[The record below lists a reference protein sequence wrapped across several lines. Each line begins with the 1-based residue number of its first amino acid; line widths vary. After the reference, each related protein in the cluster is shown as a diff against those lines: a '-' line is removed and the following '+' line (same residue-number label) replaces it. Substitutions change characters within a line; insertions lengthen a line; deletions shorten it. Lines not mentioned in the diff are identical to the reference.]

1 MFEEPG
7 KLETKRKVRELLGRA
22 TLLRARGEH
31 QEALRVGQEAVG
43 LDDGNWECH
52 ELVGDLLLALERPD
66 EALSSYRRARELHQS
81 RAVLEEK
88 IGRAALAQA
97 ERQRSAELSQALL
110 EGKAEQDTPRRNPSY
125 AALYS
130 FFIPG
135 LGQVYNGEVLKGLVM
150 VVAYVVLFGL
160 MATALRGQRL
170 VQPSGMGSVYG
181 SQLDLGTLFSAVFG
195 GPAAVWTIA
204 LVLLWIYSIADA
216 ALRASRTMTSDDT
229 GLV

>member
-1 MFEEPG
+1 MSEEPS
-7 KLETKRKVRELLGRA
+7 KLETKQKVRELLGRA

-31 QEALRVGQEAVG
+31 EEALRVGQEAVG
-43 LDDGNWECH
+43 LEGGNWECH
-52 ELVGDLLLALERPD
+52 ELVGDVLLALERPD

-97 ERQRSAELSQALL
+97 ERQRSAERSQALL
-110 EGKAEQDTPRRNPSY
+110 EGKAEQRGPRRNPSY

-130 FFIPG
+130 FIVPG
-135 LGQVYNGEVLKGLVM
+135 LGQVYNGEVLKGVVV
-150 VVAYVVLFGL
+150 VVAYVLLFGL
-160 MATALRGQRL
+160 TAIALRGQRL

-181 SQLDLGTLFSAVFG
+181 SQLDLSTLLSAIFG
-195 GPAAVWTIA
+195 GPAAIWIIA

-216 ALRASRTMTSDDT
+216 ALKASRTMTSDDT